1 MTPAW
6 PDYVIAAIL
15 IVGAFSG
22 FRRGFVGELTG
33 AIALVVA
40 IVAAFRY
47 GGEWDGF
54 VGAFTHLGPGSTH
67 VLGLCLF
74 GAFAYAVTVAFGV
87 LLGRV
92 AKLPLIGIAN
102 ALLGACVGIVKAAV
116 LVWAGAVHRALL
128 PALARP
134 AAPDLHRSTLVA
146 FPHPRR
152 TRASTA
158 RCARSYRGT
167 QSRSARASSTATA
180 SSAPR

>member
-6 PDYVIAAIL
+6 PDYVIGAIL
-15 IVGAFSG
+15 VVGGFSG

-102 ALLGACVGIVKAAV
+102 ALLGACVGVVKAAV
-116 LVWAGAVHRALL
+116 LVWAALYIALFFPLSPDLRA
-128 PALARP
+128 
-134 AAPDLHRSTLVA
+134 DLHRSTLVA
-146 FPHPRR
+146 FLTSPNEGLDG
-152 TRASTA
+152 SV
-158 RCARSYRGT
+158 RSQLPWYVKPFGQGLFNRH
-167 QSRSARASSTATA
+167 RV
-180 SSAPR
+180 